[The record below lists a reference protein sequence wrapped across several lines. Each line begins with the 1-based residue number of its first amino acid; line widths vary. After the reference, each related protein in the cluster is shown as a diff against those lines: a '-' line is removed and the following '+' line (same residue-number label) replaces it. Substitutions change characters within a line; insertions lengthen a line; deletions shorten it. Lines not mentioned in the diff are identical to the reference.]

1 MRVMELEQEMSRL
14 QSHFDRAMA
23 EVAELQAQMQELME
37 ARDHNSMVPL
47 RDVRR
52 VRRAMKA
59 DFVDQAGRR
68 RAWPAPPI
76 GG

>member
-1 MRVMELEQEMSRL
+1 MILELERELKVMVARYERAL
-14 QSHFDRAMA
+14 NEIDRIK
-23 EVAELQAQMQELME
+23 EQMQELMNT
-37 ARDHNSMVPL
+37 RDRNSMVPF

-59 DFVDQAGRR
+59 DLVDDAGRR

-76 GG
+76 SE